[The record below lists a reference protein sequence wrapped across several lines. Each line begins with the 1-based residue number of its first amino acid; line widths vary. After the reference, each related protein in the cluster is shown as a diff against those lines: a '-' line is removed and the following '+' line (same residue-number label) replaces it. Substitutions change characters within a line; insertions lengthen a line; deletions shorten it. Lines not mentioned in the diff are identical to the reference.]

1 MPGDAIA
8 GRQAEIAAVT
18 ALLDGVRSGT
28 GGALVV
34 RGEPGVGKSALLR
47 HAAGRTAP
55 ARVLRATGAEPERGL
70 AFAAL
75 HQLLRPVAG
84 LTDALPEP
92 QRDAVHGALGLA
104 APPAESDRFLVA
116 AGVLSLLEEASRPH
130 GLLCVVDDFHW
141 ADRASADALLFA
153 ARRLEAGAVGLLIA
167 TRDTPA
173 IRHTLRDLPQRP
185 LAGLDAGAAATALA
199 SWTGTEP
206 SPRAAARL
214 TEATGGN
221 PLALRETAELLTPGQ
236 LSGQEPLPD
245 PLPLGDRIAA
255 AYEDRLAALPD
266 ATRRMLLV
274 AALDGRGDPGAIL
287 AAAARLDVPGHALEP
302 AEAAGLIEAGPT
314 AVTFRHPLVR
324 SAVQA
329 AARPPERRAAHE
341 ALAAAHGDAGE
352 ADRRA
357 AHLAAAAVG
366 PDETVAAALSAAAER
381 ARARGGHAD
390 AADVLTRAAQL
401 SPEPHARAR
410 RLTDAATAAWLGG
423 RPGQAH
429 SALAAAHE
437 HATDPALL
445 TELAQLR
452 GRFALNSGD
461 AADALRIFLDAA
473 DRAPGRLALLADAAE
488 AAACVGDTEAGA
500 LIGRRVDALPGA
512 GPEEPAFRPE
522 QPAAGPEQPGVR
534 PEDPA
539 SRPEQP
545 ASVTE
550 QPGAG
555 QEEPG
560 GGPDQRDVRPEDPA
574 SRPEQPGAVTEHPG
588 ARSEQPGDAFLRAVL
603 AGCGALEAG
612 DRDRGVPLLR
622 SALAA
627 VEDTADDAAAL
638 LWAAAAA
645 SLLGE
650 SDAAAGYGARAGSV
664 ARMSSLAGTLP
675 VVLENAATAER
686 MNSRFAH
693 SEALSTEGLA
703 LAREAGLT
711 NSAAAHLANLAV
723 CAAVRGQEDLC
734 RTRAQEALAIAIPH
748 RLGLRAGVAS
758 YALGMLDLGLGRFDL
773 AHRRLT
779 ALAAAGPGAGSPV
792 VAWGSAADRVEAAAA
807 AGDEP
812 AARGAL
818 AFLEQWSA
826 HAASGRERARLA
838 RCRALVAADDGEAV
852 TRLEEALHH
861 LAGDLGAAWDQAR
874 TALLLGERLRRARRI
889 AEARDRL
896 RDAVEAF
903 RRLGA
908 GPWEQRAR
916 GELRAAGESTGPAGP
931 DALAAL
937 TPQELRIARLVA
949 DGASNKDVA
958 ARLFLSPRTVEY
970 HLYKVYPKLCISSRA
985 DLVRLLGRDR

>member
-34 RGEPGVGKSALLR
+34 PGEPGVGKSALLR

-55 ARVLRATGAEPERGL
+55 ARVLRATGAEPESGL

-173 IRHTLRDLPQRP
+173 TRHTLRDLPQRP

-236 LSGQEPLPD
+236 LSGREPLPD

-314 AVTFRHPLVR
+314 AITFRHPLVR

-329 AARPPERRAAHE
+329 AAGPPERRAAHE

-401 SPEPHARAR
+401 TPEPHARAR

-522 QPAAGPEQPGVR
+522 QPDA
-534 PEDPA
+534 
-539 SRPEQP
+539 
-545 ASVTE
+545 
-550 QPGAG
+550 
-555 QEEPG
+555 
-560 GGPDQRDVRPEDPA
+560 GPDQ
-574 SRPEQPGAVTEHPG
+574 PG

-812 AARGAL
+812 AAHGAL

-861 LAGDLGAAWDQAR
+861 LAGDPGADWDQAR

-970 HLYKVYPKLCISSRA
+970 HLYKVYPKLGISSRA

>member
-47 HAAGRTAP
+47 HAAGRAAP
-55 ARVLRATGAEPERGL
+55 ARVLRATGAEPESGL

-173 IRHTLRDLPQRP
+173 TRHTLRDLPQRP
-185 LAGLDAGAAATALA
+185 LTGLDAGAAATALA

-206 SPRAAARL
+206 SPQVAARL

-236 LSGQEPLPD
+236 LSGREPLPD

-314 AVTFRHPLVR
+314 AITFRHPLVR

-329 AARPPERRAAHE
+329 AAGPAERRAAHE

-401 SPEPHARAR
+401 TPEPHARAR

-500 LIGRRVDALPGA
+500 LIGRRVDVLPA
-512 GPEEPAFRPE
+512 ARREEPASRPE
-522 QPAAGPEQPGVR
+522 QPAT
-534 PEDPA
+534 
-539 SRPEQP
+539 RPEQP

-550 QPGAG
+550 QPGDAADVL
-555 QEEPG
+555 P
-560 GGPDQRDVRPEDPA
+560 DVRPEDPA
-574 SRPEQPGAVTEHPG
+574 SRPEQPGSATEHPD
-588 ARSEQPGDAFLRAVL
+588 ARSEHPGDAFLRAVL

-622 SALAA
+622 RALAA

-852 TRLEEALHH
+852 TLLEEALHH
-861 LAGDLGAAWDQAR
+861 LASDPGAAWDQAR

-970 HLYKVYPKLCISSRA
+970 HLYKVYPKLGISSRA
-985 DLVRLLGRDR
+985 DLVRLLGRGC